1 MTGNEWLA
9 AAGFGAAFGVIGQLI
24 RTIGGLKKVNDASA
38 GPDAAAA
45 RFSSSRWLTS
55 VAIGGVAGALA
66 AISLEIKLGESIA
79 TSVVLGL
86 IAAGY
91 AGADFIEA
99 FMHQHAAAAAPRTSV
114 VSAGGA
120 KVPEGTSAPAITS
133 NPQAVG

>member
-9 AAGFGAAFGVIGQLI
+9 AAGFGAVFGVIGQLI

-38 GPDAAAA
+38 GAEAAAA
-45 RFSSSRWLTS
+45 EFSSSRWLTS

-66 AISLEIKLGESIA
+66 ALSLEIKVGNSIE

-86 IAAGY
+86 MAAGY

-99 FMHQHAAAAAPRTSV
+99 FMHKHLPPAVPRP
-114 VSAGGA
+114 AGGGKA
-120 KVPEGTSAPAITS
+120 PEATSAPAITS
-133 NPQAVG
+133 NPDAVG

>member
-9 AAGFGAAFGVIGQLI
+9 AAGFGAVFGVIGQLI

-38 GPDAAAA
+38 GPAAAA
-45 RFSSSRWLTS
+45 AEFSSSRWLTS

-66 AISLEIKLGESIA
+66 ALSLEIKVGNPIE

-86 IAAGY
+86 MAAGY

-99 FMHQHAAAAAPRTSV
+99 FMHKQANAVMPRPSV
-114 VSAGGA
+114 ADGGKAQTGAG
-120 KVPEGTSAPAITS
+120 APAIAP
-133 NPQAVG
+133 NPEALG